1 MKLNAKLRRI
11 KRMKLIPI
19 LIAALALTGCSTD
32 LKNKVVY
39 HKSTFFGI
47 RVVTSNPTSGT
58 PTPDIEFGLARD
70 EWVSLP
76 TSTNLVYVA
85 PFSEHAN
92 ANITAIRQNAQEG
105 ISTLPTN
112 PPVFYGVFTNA
123 P

>member
-1 MKLNAKLRRI
+1 MKIAPF
-11 KRMKLIPI
+11 LII
-19 LIAALALTGCSTD
+19 TAAIMLSGCSTD

-70 EWVSLP
+70 EWLSLP
-76 TSTNLVYVA
+76 TGTNQVYVA

-105 ISTLPTN
+105 ISSLPTN
-112 PPVFYGVFTNA
+112 PPNFYPTSTNA